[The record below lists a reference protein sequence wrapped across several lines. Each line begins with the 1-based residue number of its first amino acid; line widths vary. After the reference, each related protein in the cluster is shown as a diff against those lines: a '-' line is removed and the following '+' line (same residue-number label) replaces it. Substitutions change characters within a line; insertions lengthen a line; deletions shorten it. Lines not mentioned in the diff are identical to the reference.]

1 MEETVKYLGCKIKG
15 TSVTLKADFYL
26 LCQCCQSQGR
36 AKQCFGVDIV
46 ANPQKPNDM
55 RPFDVLPSG
64 NTIYDEVE
72 KQQDANL
79 TPAYLAY
86 TAGCRNIM
94 SPYEQCYRNHGNN
107 LFILSTAWGIV
118 RADFKIPKYDV
129 SFSPRADPRVKAKLN
144 SRGDYANNH
153 WNSYANVAF
162 NHLKFRDEIDS
173 NLKVNSKKPIVVI
186 LARTYLLR
194 FARVYSNS
202 GMSNPL
208 VIISYAVVP
217 NNVRRILGNANVQ
230 YIRYATNANR
240 TWHYEVMRII

>member
-46 ANPQKPNDM
+46 ANPQNPNDM
-55 RPFDVLPSG
+55 RPFDILPSG
-64 NTIYDEVE
+64 NTIYDEVK

-86 TAGCRNIM
+86 TAGCRNII

-153 WNSYANVAF
+153 WNSYANAAF
-162 NHLKFRDEIDS
+162 NHLKDEIDS

-208 VIISYAVVP
+208 VIISKTRVP
-217 NNVRRILGNANVQ
+217 ISVENILKNSYIIKKHEQIKIGNKRQ
-230 YIRYATNANR
+230 
-240 TWHYEVMRII
+240 WHYEVMRLI

>member
-64 NTIYDEVE
+64 NTIYDEVK

-86 TAGCRNIM
+86 TAGCRNII
-94 SPYEQCYRNHGNN
+94 SPYEQCYRNHGKNATTF
-107 LFILSTAWGIV
+107 L
-118 RADFKIPKYDV
+118 
-129 SFSPRADPRVKAKLN
+129 
-144 SRGDYANNH
+144 
-153 WNSYANVAF
+153 
-162 NHLKFRDEIDS
+162 
-173 NLKVNSKKPIVVI
+173 
-186 LARTYLLR
+186 
-194 FARVYSNS
+194 
-202 GMSNPL
+202 MSSEN
-208 VIISYAVVP
+208 
-217 NNVRRILGNANVQ
+217 
-230 YIRYATNANR
+230 
-240 TWHYEVMRII
+240 RIIGTDKQQDMLFTYTFPSPSTPYYQRQKRNRDKILPVPIWLPQLGSNQ